1 MEEEIIYEIVDSIV
15 NNQDKIIELTQKIEY
30 PEGDEIFQ
38 KEILYKKYLSKNL
51 KNINKL
57 EKQKKINEINYEKFK
72 ADSNLKLENIEEELS
87 KINDQIAELEGNN
100 DENNNQKNKEFYR
113 ASFEKY
119 KNIILNKENEEH
131 LKILN
136 KEYNKIKSKYNKL
149 VKEIEKN
156 ESQKNKLN
164 ELDRMLEEEKEG
176 VDMKIIEYMS
186 FKESYEETAKMEFKT
201 FILENLK
208 NSNNSQTHRGE
219 NNGAKIL
226 LNEKEKIKLNMNK
239 GKVADINVYFYELN
253 ILDINKLG
261 REMSNQIINLINYY
275 IKLYNENQNNINDS
289 DNSDDM
295 NKSSGFKKKDKNYIY
310 NILNENNNNNNL
322 DLLIN
327 KSKIFYNK
335 SDIKSLISILS
346 SKIIKQIISF
356 ISSSNN
362 YITKEYDDIS
372 LSSLFNSLNELIIS
386 FIGIYFPSY
395 IKINPNNSSNL
406 ISYIKYII
414 KSFYYENIIASEL
427 FFINEEYKNN
437 KKTIKNNIFSIE
449 KNNTKLIT
457 KKDEYLLSKNQL
469 EEKIKYLSED
479 IKNNYNDLSEK
490 EMEYI
495 KLNYKL
501 MDLIN
506 ERKKIKYKIIEYE
519 NEKNFNDEKLDNKI
533 ENLNNDNIIIQKNI
547 LTCQEE
553 IKLKNKQYKMEI
565 DILQKAIKEKFIII
579 KNQLGVYKKKYG
591 DNMELYNKFVNRIN
605 ETLRMT
611 DKSISNQSD
620 ENIFRNTQSTFYKS
634 NKKRNVKKSFFTPE
648 KIKINNSNKNLKFY

>member
-1 MEEEIIYEIVDSIV
+1 
-15 NNQDKIIELTQKIEY
+15 
-30 PEGDEIFQ
+30 
-38 KEILYKKYLSKNL
+38 
-51 KNINKL
+51 
-57 EKQKKINEINYEKFK
+57 
-72 ADSNLKLENIEEELS
+72 
-87 KINDQIAELEGNN
+87 
-100 DENNNQKNKEFYR
+100 
-113 ASFEKY
+113 
-119 KNIILNKENEEH
+119 
-131 LKILN
+131 
-136 KEYNKIKSKYNKL
+136 
-149 VKEIEKN
+149 
-156 ESQKNKLN
+156 
-164 ELDRMLEEEKEG
+164 MLEEEKEG

-414 KSFYYENIIASEL
+414 KSSYYENVIASEL

-591 DNMELYNKFVNRIN
+591 DNMELYNKFVNQIN
-605 ETLRMT
+605 ETLRLT

>member
-136 KEYNKIKSKYNKL
+136 KEYNKINSKYNKL

-226 LNEKEKIKLNMNK
+226 LSEKEKIKLNMNK

-414 KSFYYENIIASEL
+414 KSFYYENVIASEL

>member
-136 KEYNKIKSKYNKL
+136 KEYNKINSKYNKL

-164 ELDRMLEEEKEG
+164 ELERMLEEEKEG

-208 NSNNSQTHRGE
+208 NSDNSQTHRGE
-219 NNGAKIL
+219 NNGAKTL

-605 ETLRMT
+605 ETLRLT

-648 KIKINNSNKNLKFY
+648 KIKINNSNKNIKFY

>member
-136 KEYNKIKSKYNKL
+136 KEYNKINSKYNKL

-414 KSFYYENIIASEL
+414 KSFYYENVIASEL

-605 ETLRMT
+605 ETLRLT

>member
-136 KEYNKIKSKYNKL
+136 KEYNKINSKYNKL

-208 NSNNSQTHRGE
+208 NSNNSQTNRGE

-414 KSFYYENIIASEL
+414 KSFYYENVIASEL

>member
-87 KINDQIAELEGNN
+87 KINGQIAELEGNN

-136 KEYNKIKSKYNKL
+136 KEYNKINSKYNKL

-164 ELDRMLEEEKEG
+164 ELDRMLEEEKNG

-208 NSNNSQTHRGE
+208 NSDNSQTHRGE
-219 NNGAKIL
+219 NNGAKTL

-346 SKIIKQIISF
+346 SKIIKQIISY

-605 ETLRMT
+605 ETLRLT

>member
-136 KEYNKIKSKYNKL
+136 KEYNKINSKYNKL

-533 ENLNNDNIIIQKNI
+533 ENLKNDYIIIQKNI